1 MSGRA
6 VGAGSAVGFAAGWN
20 IADTGSVADE
30 LAGDYG
36 VGLATIGLFTTA
48 LFVTHLLMQV
58 PAGRLSDRFGP
69 ARVCA
74 AGLVV
79 LSVCNAIALAAPEP
93 WLAIVARTAM
103 GAGTAL
109 AFIGGSDYV
118 RATGGS
124 PFAQGLYGGVAT
136 AGGGAALAVVPLLVG
151 PLGWR
156 APFASA
162 IVVAGV
168 AAVVLALGPTV
179 DIVRKAVGSAT
190 PMRTLARDG
199 SMVRL
204 AVLFAASFGLSV
216 VIGNWV
222 VTLLE
227 ETAGLAAGAAGGV
240 GAATLALG
248 IVSRPLGGWVL
259 RAHPERMGQAIAAS
273 ALAGA
278 VGLLALT
285 SGSVAVAL
293 AGSCIVGL
301 AAGIPFSACFTRAA
315 ALHPGSPGAAIG
327 FVNAAG
333 ALTVLVGTP
342 LAGAAFAHEAGVA
355 AFLVMGGLWVAS
367 LLALP
372 GALSR
377 PAPRSRPG

>member
-1 MSGRA
+1 MSARA
-6 VGAGSAVGFAAGWN
+6 VTAGSAVGFAAGWN

-30 LAGDYG
+30 LAADYG

-69 ARVCA
+69 AQVCA

-79 LSVCNAIALAAPEP
+79 LAVCNAIALAAPEP
-93 WLAIVARTAM
+93 WLALVARTAM
-103 GAGTAL
+103 GVGTAF

-136 AGGGAALAVVPLLVG
+136 AGGGAALAVVPMLVG

-162 IVVAGV
+162 IVVAG
-168 AAVVLALGPTV
+168 AAALVLALGP
-179 DIVRKAVGSAT
+179 AVEVARRAAGSVT
-190 PMRTLARDG
+190 PMRAFTRDG

-248 IVSRPLGGWVL
+248 IVSRPLGGWVF
-259 RAHPERMGQAIAAS
+259 RAHPERMGQAIVAS

-278 VGLLALT
+278 VGVLALA
-285 SGSVAVAL
+285 SGSVAIAL

-301 AAGIPFSACFTRAA
+301 SAGIPFSACFTRAA
-315 ALHPGSPGAAIG
+315 ALHSRSPGAAVG

-342 LAGAAFAHEAGVA
+342 LVGAAFARDAGVA
-355 AFLVMGGLWVAS
+355 AFFVMGGLWVAS

-377 PAPRSRPG
+377 SAPRSRPG

>member
-1 MSGRA
+1 MSARA
-6 VGAGSAVGFAAGWN
+6 VAAGSAVGFAAGWN
-20 IADTGSVADE
+20 IADTGSVASE
-30 LAGDYG
+30 LAAGYG

-58 PAGRLSDRFGP
+58 PAGRLSDHLGP
-69 ARVCA
+69 SRVCA
-74 AGLVV
+74 TGLAV
-79 LSVCNAIALAAPEP
+79 LAVCNVVALAAPEP
-93 WLAIVARTAM
+93 WLVLVARTVM
-103 GAGTAL
+103 GVGTAL

-124 PFAQGLYGGVAT
+124 PFAQGFYGGVAT

-162 IVVAGV
+162 FVVAGI
-168 AAVVLALGPTV
+168 AALVLAMGPAV
-179 DIVRKAVGSAT
+179 EVVRRVAGSAT
-190 PMRTLARDG
+190 SMRALASDG
-199 SMVRL
+199 SMLRL

-227 ETAGLAAGAAGGV
+227 ESTSLTAGVAGSV

-248 IVSRPLGGWVL
+248 IVSRPLGGWL
-259 RAHPERMGQAIAAS
+259 FREHGDRIGQAIAAS
-273 ALAGA
+273 AVAGA
-278 VGLLALT
+278 AGLLALT
-285 SGSVAVAL
+285 SGSVAL
-293 AGSCIVGL
+293 AVVGSCLVGL

-315 ALHPGSPGAAIG
+315 VLHPGSPGAAIG
-327 FVNAAG
+327 FINAAG
-333 ALTVLVGTP
+333 ALAVLVGTP
-342 LAGAAFAHEAGVA
+342 LVGAAFARDAGVA
-355 AFLVMGGLWVAS
+355 AFLVLAALWLAS

-377 PAPRSRPG
+377 TAPRSRPG

>member
-1 MSGRA
+1 VSARA
-6 VGAGSAVGFAAGWN
+6 VAAGSAVGFAAGWN
-20 IADTGSVADE
+20 IADTGSIADE
-30 LAGDYG
+30 LAADYG

-48 LFVTHLLMQV
+48 LFVTHLVMQV
-58 PAGRLSDRFGP
+58 PAGRLSDRVGP

-79 LSVCNAIALAAPEP
+79 LAACNALALGAPEP
-93 WLAIVARTAM
+93 WLAVAARTAM

-136 AGGGAALAVVPLLVG
+136 AGGGAALAVVPLLVD

-162 IVVAGV
+162 VAVAG
-168 AAVVLALGPTV
+168 AAALLLALGPGV
-179 DIVRKAVGSAT
+179 QVVRRVAGSAT
-190 PMRTLARDG
+190 PMRSLTRDRTLL
-199 SMVRL
+199 RL

-222 VTLLE
+222 VKLLE
-227 ETAGLAAGAAGGV
+227 ETAGLAAGVAGAV

-248 IVSRPLGGWVL
+248 VVSRPLGGWLL
-259 RAHPERMGQAIAAS
+259 RAHSEHMGKAIAAS

-278 VGLLALT
+278 AGVLALT
-285 SGSVAVAL
+285 SGSVALAL
-293 AGSCIVGL
+293 AGSCLVGL

-315 ALHPGSPGAAIG
+315 ALHAGSPGAAVG

-342 LAGAAFAHEAGVA
+342 LVGGAFARDAGVA
-355 AFLVMGGLWVAS
+355 AFLVMGALWVAS

-377 PAPRSRPG
+377 TAPRSR